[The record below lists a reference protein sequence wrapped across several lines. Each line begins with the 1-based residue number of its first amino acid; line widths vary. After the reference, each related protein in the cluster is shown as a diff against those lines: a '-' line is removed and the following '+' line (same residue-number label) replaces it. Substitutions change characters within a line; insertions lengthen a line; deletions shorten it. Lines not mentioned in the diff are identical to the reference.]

1 MMHYASD
8 ENFNI
13 YLATLK
19 GDPKTIQMTNYPSI
33 SLLAHHSGANI
44 NESKEVEITG
54 KALFVRDHEERERAL
69 KITAKR
75 SPVVKYLTESGNSN
89 MLDCIKVVP
98 DTLKLRIF
106 SEIVQGI
113 PPTVIEFPRNRQV
126 ISDWHLIRMKVKNWA
141 MAFRGPSLTASI
153 VPALLGT
160 AIAWATIGTFF
171 WTFFVLTILASIL
184 IQIGANIINDYFD
197 HKNGGDESNREF
209 VRPFTGG
216 SRVIQL
222 GLLTPLEVLLGALV
236 FFLLSSIIGIYLA
249 WTRGPL
255 ILILGVIGL
264 SCALFYTGKP
274 IYWAKRGVGE
284 VLVGLCFGILMT
296 LGAYYVQTQSF
307 SWVPVIAA
315 IPISLLISAVLYINE
330 FQDYTADKQ
339 IGKNTLVVRLGREKA
354 IIPYILIMLG
364 AYFAIVIGT
373 ATGFLP
379 VTSLLGLITLPL
391 AIRAILFARANHSKP
406 FDLLP
411 SNALTVTSHL
421 ATGLILTLAFI
432 WEALGVQGLAYVT
445 ILGIIFVISVIF
457 MYRYIEK
464 QKDIFL
470 GLRQALK

>member
-1 MMHYASD
+1 
-8 ENFNI
+8 
-13 YLATLK
+13 
-19 GDPKTIQMTNYPSI
+19 
-33 SLLAHHSGANI
+33 
-44 NESKEVEITG
+44 
-54 KALFVRDHEERERAL
+54 
-69 KITAKR
+69 
-75 SPVVKYLTESGNSN
+75 
-89 MLDCIKVVP
+89 
-98 DTLKLRIF
+98 
-106 SEIVQGI
+106 
-113 PPTVIEFPRNRQV
+113 
-126 ISDWHLIRMKVKNWA
+126 
-141 MAFRGPSLTASI
+141 
-153 VPALLGT
+153 
-160 AIAWATIGTFF
+160 
-171 WTFFVLTILASIL
+171 
-184 IQIGANIINDYFD
+184 
-197 HKNGGDESNREF
+197 
-209 VRPFTGG
+209 
-216 SRVIQL
+216 
-222 GLLTPLEVLLGALV
+222 
-236 FFLLSSIIGIYLA
+236 
-249 WTRGPL
+249 
-255 ILILGVIGL
+255 
-264 SCALFYTGKP
+264 
-274 IYWAKRGVGE
+274 
-284 VLVGLCFGILMT
+284 MT